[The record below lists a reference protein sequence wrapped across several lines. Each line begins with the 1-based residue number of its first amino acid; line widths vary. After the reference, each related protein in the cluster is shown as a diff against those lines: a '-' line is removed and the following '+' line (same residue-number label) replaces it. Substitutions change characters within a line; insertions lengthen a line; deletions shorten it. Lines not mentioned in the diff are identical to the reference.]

1 MTYNPND
8 YKRGSMHYIVACMGD
23 YEYKEDD
30 NLPEEYDTTNEDRV
44 AGMRYGVEQAPWV
57 NKDTQGM
64 ISKWNEVVMDV
75 PCTYKLDSQL
85 DNNGAM
91 RNPRA
96 IENRPNERN
105 EQTPTPQEHRGPS

>member
-44 AGMRYGVEQAPWV
+44 AGMRYGVEQAP
-57 NKDTQGM
+57 
-64 ISKWNEVVMDV
+64 
-75 PCTYKLDSQL
+75 
-85 DNNGAM
+85 
-91 RNPRA
+91 
-96 IENRPNERN
+96 
-105 EQTPTPQEHRGPS
+105 